1 MLTVSLK
8 PLHHRNQELI
18 GIHYANNSLLNNIVK
33 KLPGVKWSL
42 TNKCWYFPL
51 DNNSYSKV
59 YSVLKGKVDLDIS
72 LLKEYLEKRKRIAT
86 TFASSGPAKN
96 ILKKIPLSSPV
107 LKLSTDNLQALE
119 KFIQYL
125 KLKAY
130 SESTIR
136 TYRNEFVQLL
146 QLLNKKPVHEL
157 TVDELK
163 RYMVFVMEKQ
173 GINENTAHSRLNAL
187 KFYFEQVL
195 GREKFFWEIPRPKK
209 PLLLPKVL
217 SEDELGKLFRGLVNS
232 KHKAM
237 LFTAYSSGLRVS
249 EVAALKIENID
260 SGRMQILVEQAKGK
274 KDRYV
279 TLSPVL
285 LDILRAYI
293 KTYAPRPKIYLF
305 ESEQTGGAYPTRTIQ
320 RIFQL
325 AKQRAQITKEVG
337 IHSLRHSFATHL
349 LEKGTDIKYIKDILG
364 HFDIR
369 TTERYLHVSKKDLV
383 NIISPLDDLW
393 RRGKIEW

>member
-1 MLTVSLK
+1 M
-8 PLHHRNQELI
+8 
-18 GIHYANNSLLNNIVK
+18 
-33 KLPGVKWSL
+33 
-42 TNKCWYFPL
+42 
-51 DNNSYSKV
+51 
-59 YSVLKGKVDLDIS
+59 
-72 LLKEYLEKRKRIAT
+72 
-86 TFASSGPAKN
+86 
-96 ILKKIPLSSPV
+96 
-107 LKLSTDNLQALE
+107 
-119 KFIQYL
+119 
-125 KLKAY
+125 
-130 SESTIR
+130 
-136 TYRNEFVQLL
+136 

-157 TVDELK
+157 TIDELK
-163 RYMVFVMEKQ
+163 RYMVFAMEKQ

-195 GREKFFWEIPRPKK
+195 KREKFFWEIPRPKK

-217 SEDELGKLFRGLVNS
+217 SEDELGKLFSVLVNI

-237 LFTAYSSGLRVS
+237 LFTAYSAGLRVS
-249 EVAALKIENID
+249 EVAALKIKDID
-260 SGRMQILVEQAKGK
+260 SGRMQILIEQAKGK

-293 KTYAPRPKIYLF
+293 KTYKPKPKIYLF
-305 ESEQTGGAYPTRTIQ
+305 ESERTGGAYPSRTIQ

-325 AKQRAQITKEVG
+325 AKQKAKIGKEAG
-337 IHSLRHSFATHL
+337 IHCLRHSFATHL

-369 TTERYLHVSKKDLV
+369 TTERYLHVSKKNLV

-393 RRGKIEW
+393 RKGKIEW